1 MTTINNPFAKALLR
15 QVEATYNK
23 TDILAG
29 NSTLIP
35 IPKEVFDSNQKAK
48 QFIKLMGKMHK
59 DESLPIEV
67 KLEPTKTQVNGLTYT
82 TIDVIISYDTTKL
95 DIDDFKKKLSLINT
109 EEEPKN
115 GTSNQDLSKG

>member
-1 MTTINNPFAKALLR
+1 MTTINNPFAKALLK

-23 TDILAG
+23 TDILAN

-59 DESLPIEV
+59 DERLPIEV

-109 EEEPKN
+109 EEEPQD
-115 GTSNQDLSKG
+115 GTSNQDISKG